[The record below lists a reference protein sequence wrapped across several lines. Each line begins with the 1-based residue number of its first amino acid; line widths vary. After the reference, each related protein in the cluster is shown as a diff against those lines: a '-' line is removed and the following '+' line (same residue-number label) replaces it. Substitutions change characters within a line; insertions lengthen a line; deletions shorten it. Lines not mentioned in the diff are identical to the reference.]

1 MYQALSVSCSSI
13 SNIWNV
19 KCVVFRLPATE
30 EELWLVRDVLGY
42 RQHDVIH
49 VFMSYMAQS
58 KSQHYQMEGGE
69 GSEEIDAGIK

>member
-49 VFMSYMAQS
+49 VFMSYMDR